1 MKNNWE
7 KQFDKKF
14 NYPKTLWARDA
25 NGKVWYHK
33 QDVKNF
39 IRDLLDEQKQEIKKI
54 IKKEK
59 WGKEWTV
66 GMCGE
71 EGEMHNKSI
80 DDILEVLNKE
90 K

>member
-1 MKNNWE
+1 MKYE
-7 KQFDKKF
+7 KRMRTIRTITRHGINKPRIYSF
-14 NYPKTLWARDA
+14 NE
-25 NGKVWYHK
+25 V
-33 QDVKNF
+33 Q
-39 IRDLLDEQKQEIKKI
+39 DLLEEQKQEIRKI

-59 WGKEWTV
+59 WSKEWTG

-71 EGEMHNKSI
+71 EGEKHNKSI

>member
-1 MKNNWE
+1 MKNDWE

-39 IRDLLDEQKQEIKKI
+39 IRDLLDEQKKEIEKDILTVGVLLKGNIDRQKI
-54 IKKEK
+54 INFI
-59 WGKEWTV
+59 
-66 GMCGE
+66 
-71 EGEMHNKSI
+71 NKY
-80 DDILEVLNKE
+80 LLK
-90 K
+90 